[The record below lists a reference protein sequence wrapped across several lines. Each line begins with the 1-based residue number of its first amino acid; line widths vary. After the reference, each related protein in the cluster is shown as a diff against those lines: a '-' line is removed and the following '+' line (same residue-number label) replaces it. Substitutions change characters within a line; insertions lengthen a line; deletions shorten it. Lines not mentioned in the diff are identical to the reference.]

1 VSRLTIFRCHGC
13 GNVFDVFDVSLLVDM
28 KGINYCPSCN
38 SYYSDKIKNFNKRM
52 KEISVGRPVVS
63 SKNKTKAEKRMEKDL

>member
-1 VSRLTIFRCHGC
+1 MIGLTIFRCHGC
-13 GNVFDVFDVSLLVDM
+13 GNVFDVSLLVDM

-52 KEISVGRPVVS
+52 KEISVGRPAVS

>member
-1 VSRLTIFRCHGC
+1 
-13 GNVFDVFDVSLLVDM
+13 M

-38 SYYSDKIKNFNKRM
+38 SYYTDKIKNFNKRM
-52 KEISVGRPVVS
+52 KEISVGRPGIS